1 MCVGSVPALI
11 ECDQAH
17 VVPDFA
23 LFKSALNLSDRSS
36 QNILTVFCHNI
47 RALLAPIKLYQLH
60 TGVHNEGR
68 VVVLDVLL
76 LLS

>member
-1 MCVGSVPALI
+1 MGSVPVLI

-23 LFKSALNLSDRSS
+23 LFESALNLFDRSS

-47 RALLAPIKLYQLH
+47 RALLAPI
-60 TGVHNEGR
+60 
-68 VVVLDVLL
+68 
-76 LLS
+76 